1 MNKKAAKSEV
11 PSNLLFENG
20 RMVDFHIG
28 NEHLCC
34 LVAHFLY
41 ENGRMVDFQTRR
53 EHLCCLVAN
62 FFFENWRMVDFQIRN
77 ERQSRNARQH
87 LRRSDFIY
95 TRNAARP
102 RSDFIYTK
110 SAALARSMFE
120 NLFRQM
126 CSFNGMCYVVSQ
138 LLLVSACH

>member
-53 EHLCCLVAN
+53 EHLCCLVAH
-62 FFFENWRMVDFQIRN
+62 FFLKIDEWSIFKQEVSDRAATHANISGDPILSTQRMPRGRDRILSTQRIPHGRDPIFSTQRIT
-77 ERQSRNARQH
+77 
-87 LRRSDFIY
+87 RRRDPI
-95 TRNAARP
+95 
-102 RSDFIYTK
+102 
-110 SAALARSMFE
+110 LAFS
-120 NLFRQM
+120 
-126 CSFNGMCYVVSQ
+126 SV
-138 LLLVSACH
+138 

>member
-11 PSNLLFENG
+11 PGVLLFENG
-20 RMVDFHIG
+20 GIVDFQIG

-62 FFFENWRMVDFQIRN
+62 SFFEN
-77 ERQSRNARQH
+77 
-87 LRRSDFIY
+87 
-95 TRNAARP
+95 
-102 RSDFIYTK
+102 
-110 SAALARSMFE
+110 
-120 NLFRQM
+120 
-126 CSFNGMCYVVSQ
+126 
-138 LLLVSACH
+138 